1 VTALGRRIALWLL
14 APFLRRAGKA
24 YLAGPGR
31 RDAMKLAER
40 LLACGFAVTVAYWN
54 EPTDSRAVVEAEL
67 RACIGELAGLP
78 RHPQVAVKAPTLGFD
93 PEAVTRLAVAARDAG
108 VGLVLDAHAP
118 ADADATLRL
127 ARLGRE
133 VGASMG
139 AAVPA
144 RWARSQADGRALL
157 ADGLSVRLIK
167 GQWADDPPG
176 AVGQGEEAMR
186 RAYADMVEALAS
198 PAVTIATHDATLLA
212 RLLDRV
218 PGKDAKDGS
227 DVTDLP
233 ELELLLGLPAAP
245 LLHLAAARRMP
256 VRFYLAYGTPGLAF
270 TLSSVLR
277 RPRLAVTLAQGVLL
291 GARNRAWRE
300 REALQAGGRVSPA

>member
-1 VTALGRRIALWLL
+1 MTAFGRRVALALL
-14 APFLRRAGKA
+14 APFLRRAGNA

-31 RDAMKLAER
+31 RDAMRLAER

-54 EPTDSRAVVEAEL
+54 APTDSRATVEAEL

-78 RHPQVAVKAPTLGFD
+78 RHPQVAVKAPTLDFD

-118 ADADATLRL
+118 ADADATLQL
-127 ARLGRE
+127 ARMGRE

-176 AVGQGEEAMR
+176 GVGQGEEAMR
-186 RAYADMVEALAS
+186 RAYADMVDALAS
-198 PAVTIATHDATLLA
+198 SAVTIATHDATLLA
-212 RLLDRV
+212 QLLDRV
-218 PGKDAKDGS
+218 PRADAKDAPAAP
-227 DVTDLP
+227 DLP

-245 LLHLAAARRMP
+245 LLRLAAARGMP

-270 TLSSVLR
+270 KLSSVLR

-300 REALQAGGRVSPA
+300 REARQAGGRVSRA